1 MNVLGKTERNLIIS
15 LVETANGIKLNRDAV
30 ALSGFE
36 NTDGGPDSNAKI
48 IVTSSDP
55 LVYFNGKTL
64 YYGKLNLNDEFRNM
78 VLTVDLGPGDNEK
91 SVAKKLSDKYGIIIA
106 GDVCE
111 PADVESN
118 PDIGL
123 NIRIKI
129 KSTSQ
134 ALKTNDVGLQVY
146 AENWVEDPIKRTSL
160 DGIKYPSGD
169 MARIQ
174 GPIFTFNTVSNKPEI
189 MAHFAVGYV
198 ITSPT
203 SEVWDIADALSEGTD
218 SNWTFN
224 DAGHTL
230 YQGRILYNGLTSKV
244 PDTYHVN
251 KEHENVLLISMSNYS
266 DVGGYVTI
274 HY

>member
-1 MNVLGKTERNLIIS
+1 MNVLGKSERDLIIS

-30 ALSGFE
+30 SLSGFE
-36 NTDGGPDSNAKI
+36 NTNDNPETNAKI
-48 IVTSSDP
+48 IITSSDP

-64 YYGKLNLNDEFRNM
+64 YYGKLNLNDEYRSM
-78 VLTVDLGPGDNEK
+78 VLTVELGPGDNQS
-91 SVAKKLSDKYGIIIA
+91 SVAKKLSDKYGIRIS

-111 PADVESN
+111 PADVKSH
-118 PDIGL
+118 PDYGL
-123 NIRIKI
+123 HIDIKI

-134 ALKTNDVGLQVY
+134 ALMTSDVGLRVY

-160 DGIKYPSGD
+160 SGIKYPSSD

-174 GPIFTFNTVSNKPEI
+174 GPIFTFATVSNKPEI

-230 YQGRILYNGLTSKV
+230 YQGRILYNGPTKNV
-244 PDTYHVN
+244 PDNYHVN
-251 KEHENVLLISMSNYS
+251 TEYANVLLIGMSNYS
-266 DVGGYVTI
+266 DIGGYAIV